1 MTPWKLILVLMLI
14 EPVTSYAANEC
25 RIQFGYLADQ
35 GDSGRS
41 FSAFQRIDMGATV
54 EITRSGVIWMR
65 NLRPHAVRF
74 EVKLPTGVDQLVL
87 LEDERDPRTDG
98 YRNPI
103 ALLRATCLPPT
114 ARQARARTL
123 LRPAVQSG
131 RVPGID
137 LQPITGARSTRRLSA
152 VYSVH
157 STNTTTGVVKDRG
170 GRVAINAF
178 VRVAPSTLCGA
189 LRAPGTLGN
198 ANRVSP
204 GLSVVL
210 EDYRWGAVASGGR
223 LQEPFSVQL
232 IRGGRVIDERFV
244 SPAQLDR
251 TGRVEFSTPRKQR
264 NVRVHRV
271 GRDARS
277 CWTLDALAVDTR
289 DNGITVRVDAGN
301 RIAESIEANNELSYI
316 SP

>member
-1 MTPWKLILVLMLI
+1 MRWKLVLALVLVQ
-14 EPVTSYAANEC
+14 PATSYAANEC
-25 RIQFGYLADQ
+25 RIQFGYLTDR
-35 GDSGRS
+35 GDTDRS

-54 EITRSGVIWMR
+54 EITRSGVIWMK

-74 EVKLPTGVDQLVL
+74 EVKRPTGIDQLVL
-87 LEDERDPRTDG
+87 LENERDPRTDG
-98 YRNPI
+98 YRNPT

-114 ARQARARTL
+114 GRQARARTS
-123 LRPAVQSG
+123 LRPAGISG
-131 RVPGID
+131 RAPGID

-152 VYSVH
+152 VYSIN
-157 STNTTTGVVKDRG
+157 SANTTTGVIENRG
-170 GRVAINAF
+170 GRAAISAF
-178 VRVAPSTLCGA
+178 VQVVPTTLCGA
-189 LRAPGTLGN
+189 MRAPGARGN

-210 EDYRWGAVASGGR
+210 DDYRWGAVASGGR

-232 IRGGRVIDERFV
+232 IRGGRIIDERFV

-271 GRDARS
+271 GRDGRN
-277 CWTLDALAVDTR
+277 CWTLDAFAVDAR

-301 RIAESIEANNELSYI
+301 RVAETIEANNELSYT